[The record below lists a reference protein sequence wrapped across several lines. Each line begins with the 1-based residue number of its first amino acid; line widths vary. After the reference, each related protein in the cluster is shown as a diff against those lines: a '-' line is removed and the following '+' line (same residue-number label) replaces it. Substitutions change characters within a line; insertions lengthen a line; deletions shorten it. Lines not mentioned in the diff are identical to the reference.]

1 MKANRLICI
10 LFIIGSVIFAS
21 FYGGNISYA
30 LLYVSV
36 FVPVVS
42 FLYTVYVYAR
52 FKIYQS
58 LDSHMVVK
66 GDWNNYSFVLG
77 NEDFITFRNVKVNFL
92 YDKSTIKKTDETLE
106 FSLLPGESEHMET
119 QIRCNYRGEYYIGV
133 KSVEITDFLYLFAI
147 TYPISSKLKV
157 VVLPRILKL
166 EQLGIAPA
174 FIDPKNPV
182 HYSNTVEEELNTEV
196 RRYIPGDNKK
206 RIHWKASAK
215 VGELLSRKYYK
226 KPKAEAV
233 LFMDL
238 MKIEA
243 AELNVIIAEDKIIE
257 SILAVANYY
266 VSHNIA
272 CNIIFD
278 MGGARQIPV
287 YSKRDFNAFY
297 EYCVNIRFNA
307 GTPVGELMSQRL
319 QRGDDGN
326 FYLVATNRL
335 DKDLYFTS
343 LKVISQGNRICILYI
358 SDDVSE
364 ATKALTDD
372 LTKAGADVYHI
383 LPGDEIE
390 EILGKKAI

>member
-243 AELNVIIAEDKIIE
+243 TELNVIIAEDKIIE

-297 EYCVNIRFNA
+297 EYCANIRFNA

-372 LTKAGADVYHI
+372 LTKAGADVYYI

>member
-1 MKANRLICI
+1 
-10 LFIIGSVIFAS
+10 
-21 FYGGNISYA
+21 
-30 LLYVSV
+30 
-36 FVPVVS
+36 
-42 FLYTVYVYAR
+42 
-52 FKIYQS
+52 
-58 LDSHMVVK
+58 
-66 GDWNNYSFVLG
+66 
-77 NEDFITFRNVKVNFL
+77 
-92 YDKSTIKKTDETLE
+92 
-106 FSLLPGESEHMET
+106 
-119 QIRCNYRGEYYIGV
+119 
-133 KSVEITDFLYLFAI
+133 
-147 TYPISSKLKV
+147 
-157 VVLPRILKL
+157 
-166 EQLGIAPA
+166 
-174 FIDPKNPV
+174 
-182 HYSNTVEEELNTEV
+182 
-196 RRYIPGDNKK
+196 
-206 RIHWKASAK
+206 
-215 VGELLSRKYYK
+215 
-226 KPKAEAV
+226 
-233 LFMDL
+233 MDL

-358 SDDVSE
+358 SDDVSK
-364 ATKALTDD
+364 ATRALTDD